1 MSVLNTAL
9 IMLFLNHR
17 IIILPAAAYLM
28 PLTVIKQLFS
38 LTTDLIKTFIKHC
51 EKIKR
56 IRQHRRMTQKEL
68 GELVDLSANRIA
80 QYEMGYRVPK
90 KPLLNQIAEALRVS
104 PLALSDGGNGPANDI
119 LEQLFWLDEEQP
131 GVIKL
136 VPTERGTARYNAN
149 PDLAL
154 HYDDNDNW
162 PPRSP
167 VAMWFDDTILDDF
180 LKDWAAVQKKL
191 YAGEITQAEY
201 FEWKIMW
208 PSVL

>member
-1 MSVLNTAL
+1 MN
-9 IMLFLNHR
+9 IG
-17 IIILPAAAYLM
+17 
-28 PLTVIKQLFS
+28 
-38 LTTDLIKTFIKHC
+38 

-149 PDLAL
+149 PNFAL
-154 HYDDNDNW
+154 HYDDNDSW

-167 VAMWFDDTILDDF
+167 VAMWFDDTILDEFFKGLGCGSDEVVCWG
-180 LKDWAAVQKKL
+180 DH
-191 YAGEITQAEY
+191 AGRL
-201 FEWKIMW
+201 F
-208 PSVL
+208 

>member
-1 MSVLNTAL
+1 MN
-9 IMLFLNHR
+9 IG
-17 IIILPAAAYLM
+17 
-28 PLTVIKQLFS
+28 
-38 LTTDLIKTFIKHC
+38 

-136 VPTERGTARYNAN
+136 VLTERGTAQYNAN
-149 PDLAL
+149 LNFAL
-154 HYDDNDNW
+154 HYDDNDSW

-191 YAGEITQAEY
+191 YVLGVLANHHNTAFAANNLALFAHGLNGRSY
-201 FEWKIMW
+201 FHVNK
-208 PSVL
+208 PPVTCFAR